1 MMKLLSNK
9 KFLLFLGLL
18 TFIVFIFSLFY
29 KPPTPLPEVIQSS
42 PTQNSNKVNY
52 FDTLTLRFNQ
62 AIDPSLITISSTP
75 AEDWSIDDVSGDT
88 VSLKSKQYF
97 QVDTSYVVNIS
108 YKNQLIYTLS
118 FKTTHQQS
126 DPRYAQEVMNEI
138 KRDYPLA
145 VKTPYETADY
155 SVTYS
160 KPLTLEI
167 TLKNSTVKASDVISE
182 VKSWVTKNGGDSL
195 AHQYT
200 IAPATGN

>member
-1 MMKLLSNK
+1 MKLLSNK

-29 KPPTPLPEVIQSS
+29 KPPTPLPAVIQSS

-75 AEDWSIDDVSGDT
+75 AEDWSIDSVSGDT

-145 VKTPYETADY
+145 VKTPYETTDY
-155 SVTYS
+155 SVAYS

-167 TLKNSTVKASDVISE
+167 TLKNSTIKASDVISE